1 MAQSGSDSDGNNLVH
16 NQSIIVPANLIT
28 TADSFVKKEHS
39 WFVTSRIPTDLSI
52 QIQGITFHV
61 HKYPLV
67 SRCGYLSQVEL
78 QYSNSNLEYDL
89 KLENLPGG
97 AETFEI
103 ILKFCYGLPIGLN
116 PNNVAALRCASEFLE
131 MNEALEDG
139 NLISK
144 TEAFL
149 TFVVLSS
156 WRDTITVLRSCE
168 TLSPWAENLQIV
180 RRGCDSIAQKASQ
193 EKPTGEMINE
203 ESWWFEDSATLR
215 IDHFVRIITALRAKG
230 LKPEI
235 IGSCIMYYA
244 GKWLPGMDVELDN
257 SRKYI
262 YSKNELHLNIL
273 SGRRHEGNVG
283 PNKEQKMIIE
293 SLVSILPPQKE
304 AVTCKFLLGMLKMA
318 LVYSVSS
325 ALVSEL
331 EKRVGMVLENADAN
345 DLLVPSCTRDQ
356 GKTLNSPDKC
366 TMHNIDV
373 VQRILEYFL
382 MHEYEQQQQQQQYK
396 SGKMVSK
403 LLDNYLAEVAKDPS
417 LSITEFQVLAEAL
430 PVKART
436 CHDGIYRAIDTYLK
450 SRPSLSE
457 NERRK
462 LCKIMDCEKLSLDAC
477 MHAAQND
484 RLPLRTIMQVLVSE
498 QIKMRAVMQGKEQV
512 ASGNNSDHEES
523 QSSREEIKILK
534 EELHKVKAEMQE
546 LQRDYTELQRIN
558 GKVNNKR
565 RSLSGWTL
573 GWRKIINSGFFNGKM
588 DGDETRVEQ
597 KRSNSSGLRVSLR
610 RRLSMT

>member
-1 MAQSGSDSDGNNLVH
+1 MAQSGRDSDGNNLIH
-16 NQSIIVPANLIT
+16 NQGIIVPANLIT
-28 TADSFVKKEHS
+28 IADSFEKKEHS
-39 WFVTSRIPTDLSI
+39 WFVTSHIPTDLSI

-78 QYSNSNLEYDL
+78 QPSNSNLGCNL

-97 AETFEI
+97 SETFEI
-103 ILKFCYGLPIGLN
+103 ILKFCYGLPISLN

-131 MNEALEDG
+131 MSEALEDG

-156 WRDTITVLRSCE
+156 WRETITVLRSCE

-180 RRGCDSIAQKASQ
+180 RRCCDSIARKASR

-215 IDHFVRIITALRAKG
+215 IDHFVRIITALKAKG

-244 GKWLPGMDVELDN
+244 GKWLPGMDVELDD

-262 YSKNELHLNIL
+262 YIKNELRLNIL

-283 PNKEQKMIIE
+283 HNKEQKMIIE

-304 AVTCKFLLGMLKMA
+304 AVSCKFLLEMLKMA
-318 LVYSVSS
+318 LVYSASP

-356 GKTLNSPDKC
+356 GKTLNSPDEC

-382 MHEYEQQQQQQQYK
+382 MHEHEHEQQQQQK

-403 LLDNYLAEVAKDPS
+403 LLDNYLAEVAKDPN
-417 LSITEFQVLAEAL
+417 LSITKFQALAEAL

-450 SRPSLSE
+450 SHPSLSE
-457 NERRK
+457 HERRR
-462 LCKIMDCEKLSLDAC
+462 LCKIMDCKKLSLDAC
-477 MHAAQND
+477 IHAAQND
-484 RLPLRTIMQVLVSE
+484 RLPLRTIMQVLLSE
-498 QIKMRAVMQGKEQV
+498 QIKMRAVMQGKEQA
-512 ASGNNSDHEES
+512 ASGNNSDQEES
-523 QSSREEIKILK
+523 WTSKEEIKILK
-534 EELHKVKAEMQE
+534 DELLKVKAEMQG
-546 LQRDYTELQRIN
+546 LQKDYTELQRIYGN
-558 GKVNNKR
+558 VNNKR

-573 GWRKIINSGFFNGKM
+573 GWRKIKNSGFFNRKM
-588 DGDETRVEQ
+588 EGDETRVEQ
-597 KRSNSSGLRVSLR
+597 QRSTSSGLRVSLR
-610 RRLSMT
+610 RRLSMF